1 MTYEDPFNS
10 PKKKHNLHYYS
21 QLLNKLI
28 TIMIVN
34 LIVDLTTVYP
44 FLSFKVFLFRT
55 IESLN
60 F

>member
-1 MTYEDPFNS
+1 MTYQDPFNS

-55 IESLN
+55 I
-60 F
+60 